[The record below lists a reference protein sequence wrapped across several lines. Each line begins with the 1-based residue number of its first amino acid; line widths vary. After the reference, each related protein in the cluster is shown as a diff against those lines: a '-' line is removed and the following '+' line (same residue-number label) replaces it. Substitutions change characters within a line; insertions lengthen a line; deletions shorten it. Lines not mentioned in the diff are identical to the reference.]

1 MDQAVLAATGV
12 LIGIVVLGCSFI
24 MSPDGRIAPRVI
36 RALGMLIFLFTGILY
51 FAWPAI
57 HFP

>member
-1 MDQAVLAATGV
+1 MNQAVVTSIGV
-12 LIGIVVLGCSFI
+12 MIGITVWGCSFI

-36 RALGMLIFLFTGILY
+36 RALGMLITVFTGILY

-57 HFP
+57 HFS